1 MLVSLLPDLSIFT
14 ILWENDFIKFLFEVF
29 WHLWCNTQNTKPAI
43 GAKQMAA
50 NSGRN
55 AVIISSPSPVLSAG
69 PLVEL
74 SNWSLDD
81 FVGEGVWTVGI
92 DWGADIVVVECLM
105 AVGSEDVVFVDS
117 GSNTFFSTEAKVVVG
132 LRDGA
137 VIKTVSFGLW
147 GGSCEL
153 TKGGNGRLIGNP
165 GYDELNGRLLVAIAP
180 VFLSASNTRT
190 YTSIFA

>member
-1 MLVSLLPDLSIFT
+1 
-14 ILWENDFIKFLFEVF
+14 
-29 WHLWCNTQNTKPAI
+29 
-43 GAKQMAA
+43 
-50 NSGRN
+50 
-55 AVIISSPSPVLSAG
+55 
-69 PLVEL
+69 
-74 SNWSLDD
+74 
-81 FVGEGVWTVGI
+81 
-92 DWGADIVVVECLM
+92 
-105 AVGSEDVVFVDS
+105 
-117 GSNTFFSTEAKVVVG
+117 VVVG